1 MEKIFDA
8 LYAFGFVILWFAL
21 SIFMLLLTTEMYKI
35 LVRKLLPHIV
45 KKLRLEESLV
55 FLQSMIKKD

>member
-21 SIFMLLLTTEMYKI
+21 CIFMILLATEMYKI
-35 LVRKLLPHIV
+35 LIRELPSHIV
-45 KKLRLEESLV
+45 KKLRLEKSLAL
-55 FLQSMIKKD
+55 LQSMIKKT